1 MDSLGEK
8 LRSARESKGLDF
20 EYVGR
25 ETNIARRYLEALEN
39 EDFSKFPGEPYIMGF
54 MRNYGEYLGLDVNE
68 LLSLYRALRIQEQPV
83 PVEELLAP
91 RKQFPRGLAVG
102 LVVFALAAALGGGVY
117 AILRII
123 PRSEPQQ
130 AVEER
135 RPLEYTLDSVYLERR
150 FYVGDSV
157 LVPLGP
163 ERFKMELLAL
173 NDGARIG
180 APLGAVDLG
189 LSGEQIV
196 DLDGDGMGDLLI
208 ILSDY
213 SKGDPSKGGQ
223 LRFELLAGEAAMEI
237 AGSQAGGVPEAQSPE
252 IPGGGPGSPESLNA
266 QASVVSAT
274 VFSSPGAY
282 PFTLQATFTGYCM
295 FRWESDRRTREE
307 LYFHKADVQ
316 NIQAQNGIRLWI
328 SNASAVRLQVI
339 GGGRTVDLDVGGPGE
354 VAVADL
360 RWIRDDDGRFRL
372 ALIKLD

>member
-1 MDSLGEK
+1 MDSPGEK

-25 ETNIARRYLEALEN
+25 ETNIARRYLEALEA
-39 EDFSKFPGEPYIMGF
+39 EDFSQFPGEPYILGF
-54 MRNYGEYLGLDVNE
+54 MRNYGEYLGLDVEE
-68 LLSLYRALRIQEQPV
+68 LLSLYRSLRIQEQPI
-83 PVEELLAP
+83 PVEELLLP
-91 RKQFPRGLAVG
+91 RKQFPKGLIIG
-102 LVVFALAAALGGGVY
+102 LVVFVLAGALGGVVY
-117 AILRII
+117 GILRFI
-123 PRSEPQQ
+123 PRPEPVQ

-135 RPLEYTLDSVYLERR
+135 KPVEYALEARYLERR

-157 LVPLGP
+157 LVPLGT
-163 ERFKMELLAL
+163 ERFKMELLSL

-180 APLGAVDLG
+180 SPLGDVTLD
-189 LSGEQIV
+189 LSGEETV
-196 DLDGDGMGDLLI
+196 DLDGDSIGDVRV

-213 SKGDPSKGGQ
+213 SRGDASRGGL
-223 LRFELLAGEAAMEI
+223 LRFELLPDELAMES
-237 AGSQAGGVPEAQSPE
+237 AEVLPQDSGQNVQAPEQSAAAALT
-252 IPGGGPGSPESLNA
+252 I
-266 QASVVSAT
+266 
-274 VFSSPGAY
+274 FSSPSAY

-295 FRWESDRRTREE
+295 FRWESDRRSREE
-307 LYFHKADVQ
+307 MYFHRADVQ

-360 RWIRDDDGRFRL
+360 RWLRDDDGRFRL